1 MKPLTFITI
10 GIGIF
15 LSGSPF
21 EQTEMS
27 IAI

>member
-1 MKPLTFITI
+1 MKPLTFSTI
-10 GIGIF
+10 GIDIF

-21 EQTEMS
+21 EPTETS